1 MTGLILAGSTVGYR
15 MAIINVEGHI
25 LDATIYL
32 SILAVFIQSIMMG
45 IWLYY
50 YKRNE
55 FRLVFQFWKQSLP
68 AGICG
73 SGATAGWF
81 LAFALATAAE
91 VRAVGQIEL
100 IFSIIISIIFF
111 KEKVQRTEIFGI
123 CMSALFTF
131 FAYSFNDD
139 EFVKIQP
146 TIFNGF
152 FSAVLLFGIFY
163 KKAMMKQ
170 FFGSQF
176 SLNDE
181 TWYKLSLR
189 WGLFFLFLTIIN
201 EISWRFLETEDW
213 VFIKVFVLSPLVG
226 IFMLCQ
232 LPITLKGRI
241 KTK

>member
-1 MTGLILAGSTVGYR
+1 MQSYECED
-15 MAIINVEGHI
+15 VEI
-25 LDATIYL
+25 
-32 SILAVFIQSIMMG
+32 SS
-45 IWLYY
+45 
-50 YKRNE
+50 
-55 FRLVFQFWKQSLP
+55 FW
-68 AGICG
+68 
-73 SGATAGWF
+73 
-81 LAFALATAAE
+81 
-91 VRAVGQIEL
+91 
-100 IFSIIISIIFF
+100 
-111 KEKVQRTEIFGI
+111 
-123 CMSALFTF
+123 
-131 FAYSFNDD
+131 
-139 EFVKIQP
+139 
-146 TIFNGF
+146 
-152 FSAVLLFGIFY
+152 
-163 KKAMMKQ
+163 KQ

>member
-1 MTGLILAGSTVGYR
+1 MRLSAFFFEIVPLSGFFIGSQYYSLITAAIISLILGVLVMLTFY
-15 MAIINVEGHI
+15 IIE
-25 LDATIYL
+25 
-32 SILAVFIQSIMMG
+32 
-45 IWLYY
+45 
-50 YKRNE
+50 KR
-55 FRLVFQFWKQSLP
+55 VSKFQ
-68 AGICG
+68 
-73 SGATAGWF
+73 
-81 LAFALATAAE
+81 
-91 VRAVGQIEL
+91 
-100 IFSIIISIIFF
+100 
-111 KEKVQRTEIFGI
+111 IFGI
-123 CMSALFTF
+123 SMSTLFTF
-131 FAYSFNDD
+131 FAYSFNDE

-152 FSAVLLFGIFY
+152 FSAVLLIGILK

-201 EISWRFLETEDW
+201 EISWRYLETEDW

-232 LPITLKGRI
+232 LPITLRGRI
-241 KTK
+241 KEK

>member
-1 MTGLILAGSTVGYR
+1 MRLSAFFFEIVPLSGFFLGAQYYTLIVAAIISLILGLMV
-15 MAIINVEGHI
+15 M
-25 LDATIYL
+25 
-32 SILAVFIQSIMMG
+32 
-45 IWLYY
+45 
-50 YKRNE
+50 
-55 FRLVFQFWKQSLP
+55 LVFY
-68 AGICG
+68 
-73 SGATAGWF
+73 
-81 LAFALATAAE
+81 
-91 VRAVGQIEL
+91 VIEKR
-100 IFSIIISIIFF
+100 ISKF
-111 KEKVQRTEIFGI
+111 QIFGI
-123 CMSALFTF
+123 SMSALFTF

>member
-1 MTGLILAGSTVGYR
+1 MRLSAFFFEIVPLSGFFLGAQYYTLIIAAIISLILGLMV
-15 MAIINVEGHI
+15 M
-25 LDATIYL
+25 
-32 SILAVFIQSIMMG
+32 
-45 IWLYY
+45 
-50 YKRNE
+50 
-55 FRLVFQFWKQSLP
+55 LVFYVIEKRISKF
-68 AGICG
+68 
-73 SGATAGWF
+73 
-81 LAFALATAAE
+81 
-91 VRAVGQIEL
+91 QI
-100 IFSIIISIIFF
+100 F
-111 KEKVQRTEIFGI
+111 
-123 CMSALFTF
+123 
-131 FAYSFNDD
+131 

-152 FSAVLLFGIFY
+152 FSTVLLLGIIY

>member
-1 MTGLILAGSTVGYR
+1 MRLSAFFFEIVPLSGFFLGAQYYTLIVAAIISLILGLMV
-15 MAIINVEGHI
+15 M
-25 LDATIYL
+25 
-32 SILAVFIQSIMMG
+32 
-45 IWLYY
+45 
-50 YKRNE
+50 
-55 FRLVFQFWKQSLP
+55 LVFY
-68 AGICG
+68 
-73 SGATAGWF
+73 
-81 LAFALATAAE
+81 
-91 VRAVGQIEL
+91 VIEKR
-100 IFSIIISIIFF
+100 ISKF
-111 KEKVQRTEIFGI
+111 QIFGI
-123 CMSALFTF
+123 SMSALFTF
-131 FAYSFNDD
+131 FAYFFNDD